1 LDLQIISEASNN
13 ITECHIVDL
22 MTSRV
27 SDSYSGQTFVP
38 GESDATDFLVV
49 PIDYVHQQMNNTRV
63 NKFYIDLVDGA
74 NYTKV
79 MNDIVAI
86 APNSLN
92 DIESSLASIDE
103 VLDSR
108 ATQSIYG
115 TYTLNVLFSLIYL
128 TIGMII
134 VSIVRVRGLRKQF
147 SVLRALGAPN
157 KSIILA
163 SLAETSIGI
172 LIAAGIGGLIGGTL
186 AILLMNVPLLHMGT
200 ATIGLWN
207 RLPVQ
212 LVLPLPLISLI
223 VGIAV
228 GASLLATYY
237 VLIRTLKLN
246 IAEEIQ
252 YNE

>member
-1 LDLQIISEASNN
+1 
-13 ITECHIVDL
+13 
-22 MTSRV
+22 
-27 SDSYSGQTFVP
+27 
-38 GESDATDFLVV
+38 
-49 PIDYVHQQMNNTRV
+49 
-63 NKFYIDLVDGA
+63 
-74 NYTKV
+74 
-79 MNDIVAI
+79 
-86 APNSLN
+86 
-92 DIESSLASIDE
+92 
-103 VLDSR
+103 
-108 ATQSIYG
+108 
-115 TYTLNVLFSLIYL
+115 
-128 TIGMII
+128 MII

-157 KSIILA
+157 RSIILA
-163 SLAETSIGI
+163 SLTETSIGI

-200 ATIGLWN
+200 ATLGLWN

-212 LVLPLPLISLI
+212 LVLPLPLISVI

-228 GASLLATYY
+228 GASLIATYY